1 MNINK
6 LNIEGA
12 QVQCNDELINAL
24 EGLLKL
30 MCNGVGIN
38 DALKEILT
46 NVKNKQC
53 SSMVKDTIGRILRGE
68 VNALSEPL
76 LNNYLLYFK
85 PKASSEIKSI
95 LPIILTMVNEGKI
108 NEALGYLMGNICN
121 LPDYDRV
128 YIIDL
133 ARLITLAK
141 HDKNIIDYIKCR
153 INLILRTSLT

>member
-1 MNINK
+1 M
-6 LNIEGA
+6 
-12 QVQCNDELINAL
+12 QCNDELVNAL

-30 MCNGVGIN
+30 MCDGVDVN
-38 DALKEILT
+38 DALKGILT

-53 SSMVKDTIGRILRGE
+53 SNMVNDTIGRILRGE

-85 PKASSEIKSI
+85 PKASSEIKGI

-108 NEALGYLMGNICN
+108 NEALSYLMSSICN
-121 LPDYDRV
+121 LSDYDRV
-128 YIIDL
+128 YVIDL

-141 HDKNIIDYIKCR
+141 HDKNIIDSIKCR
-153 INLILRTSLT
+153 INLILHTSLA